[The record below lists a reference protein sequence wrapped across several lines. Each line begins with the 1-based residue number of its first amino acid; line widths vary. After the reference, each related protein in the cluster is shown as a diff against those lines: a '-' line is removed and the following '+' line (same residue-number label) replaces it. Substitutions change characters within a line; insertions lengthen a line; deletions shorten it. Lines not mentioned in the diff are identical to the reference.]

1 MEPKKFWS
9 LARWIAPLVILLGAI
24 AIKSVNDGRAAESQ
38 SLPPLPVRVVAPERG
53 DLARSLRLNATIE
66 SESMVTVLPL
76 VSGILQELFVEQGQQ
91 VRKDE
96 IIARIDSA
104 RYELQLKQAEAAYL
118 SSKSSFERVEQL
130 YRAGATTQQNYDQAR
145 AQYEAYASQYDLA
158 RLQLGYADVK
168 SPVQGVVLVRHQSVG
183 SIASPERPLV
193 TIGDLAELVVRARIP
208 ERYYRLFQENRDT
221 MAITVF
227 GPDGEEY
234 PARIRSISPFV
245 SSETKNFE
253 ALVRVLGDLKSLRP
267 GMFVTVSFTL
277 AQWKGVFSL
286 PYSIL
291 SGTDTLW
298 YVEDGVARSLRFTPR
313 EGSDVRF
320 IVPEEFARLS
330 FIGEGFYF
338 VRDGSPVKVLGTQAP

>member
-1 MEPKKFWS
+1 MDAKRIRR
-9 LARWIAPLVILLGAI
+9 LARWLAPLAVLLGAI
-24 AIKSVNDGRAAESQ
+24 VLKAVNDGRSLEAQ
-38 SLPPLPVRVVAPERG
+38 RLPPLPVRVVSPERG
-53 DLARSLRLNATIE
+53 DLARTLRLNATIE

-130 YRAGATTQQNYDQAR
+130 YRAGATTQQNYDQAK

-168 SPVQGVVLVRHQSVG
+168 SPVQGVVLIRHQSVG

-221 MAITVF
+221 MAIAVY
-227 GPDGEEY
+227 GPGGEEY

-245 SSETKNFE
+245 SPETKNFE
-253 ALVRVLGDLKSLRP
+253 ALVRVLGDLKGLRP

-277 AQWKGVFSL
+277 AEWKDVLSL

-291 SGTDTLW
+291 SGADTLW
-298 YVEDGVARSLRFTPR
+298 YVEDGIARSLRFTPR
-313 EGSDVRF
+313 DGSDTRF
-320 IVPEEFARLS
+320 IVPEEFARKS
-330 FIGEGFYF
+330 FISEGFYF
-338 VRDGSPVKVLGTQAP
+338 VRDGSPVKVLGTRAP